1 MFLCLDFWKRIWCS
15 YNLPYGRVRNERLK
29 RWIALKEALFLRLFQ
44 GLTLGH
50 PVLQPSKIQ
59 SPGLAIP
66 GHGASS
72 NVKQKRGVWCSTHR
86 VRAVLITMQKSYI
99 GLYVLQRSQW
109 MMILHPCQR
118 KKTHSGWL
126 PCGRGR
132 SRFQVTSDG
141 SRLMVSFVS
150 EGVQQDLW
158 QLLISS
164 GSWQSQKL
172 PRYQGEPC
180 RRQQRLLSKDI
191 VSW

>member
-1 MFLCLDFWKRIWCS
+1 MKLHWKKLCFWGCF
-15 YNLPYGRVRNERLK
+15 RV
-29 RWIALKEALFLRLFQ
+29 F
-44 GLTLGH
+44 TLGH

-59 SPGLAIP
+59 SPGLSIP

-72 NVKQKRGVWCSTHR
+72 NVKQKHGVWCSTHR
-86 VRAVLITMQKSYI
+86 VKAVHHHAYQKSYT

-109 MMILHPCQR
+109 MVILHPCQR

-126 PCGRGR
+126 PWGRGR

-141 SRLMVSFVS
+141 SRLKGPFVS
-150 EGVQQDLW
+150 EGVQQVLW
-158 QLLISS
+158 QLLVSS

>member
-1 MFLCLDFWKRIWCS
+1 MNCTERSFVSEAVSGSYIRTSCSSTQQNPEPWPCHTRSWC
-15 YNLPYGRVRNERLK
+15 
-29 RWIALKEALFLRLFQ
+29 IFQ
-44 GLTLGH
+44 CETEMWCVVQH
-50 PVLQPSKIQ
+50 TQSK
-59 SPGLAIP
+59 SCPDHHAY
-66 GHGASS
+66 
-72 NVKQKRGVWCSTHR
+72 
-86 VRAVLITMQKSYI
+86 QKSYI

-141 SRLMVSFVS
+141 SRLMGSFVS

-158 QLLISS
+158 QLLVSS

-172 PRYQGEPC
+172 PRYQEEPC